1 MSREAARGW
10 LAGVL
15 SLLVPGL
22 GSFIYARRRG
32 MLLLTLSYLACHVV
46 FWSYIYT
53 KSAVDLA
60 AMSVD
65 DATLGNALY
74 VVTFLSAVHLW
85 SMAEA
90 VRDTYGKLSP
100 TVGLTAVFLL
110 PFCLVAGSII
120 NQRAMLNT
128 VFQNVPLATE
138 LSQVPLSLSSEELGL
153 TQMQDETVTI
163 LLAGSDGG
171 PGRWSRRTDTMV
183 VARLHVPTR
192 SLLLVSVPRNLTK
205 MRFTDPRLQELYPNG
220 FNNIANAVFVDGQT
234 RTDLYPG
241 AQYPGMSMLT
251 DGLSTLLGFPVSS
264 WLMVD
269 MEGFVRVVDAIGGV
283 RIRATVDVE
292 PTGTIP
298 TDTGGSQRFEA
309 GTSYTLNGEQALAY
323 ARSRTG
329 NSDYSRMRRQR
340 CVLAALATQAS
351 PASLLT
357 NLTELQRTLG
367 DYVFSNVARQDVPS
381 LVRYLGAI
389 DQSRIESVVLAPPVI
404 NSADWDPD
412 EVRAIVAHAW
422 AKLTGQ
428 PIPTTTMSLPQEQL
442 VLDTNATSVG
452 TLPEAES
459 VKDACTLP

>member
-1 MSREAARGW
+1 
-10 LAGVL
+10 
-15 SLLVPGL
+15 
-22 GSFIYARRRG
+22 
-32 MLLLTLSYLACHVV
+32 MLLLTLSYLACHAV

-60 AMSVD
+60 AMSVND
-65 DATLGNALY
+65 VTLGNVLY

-100 TVGLTAVFLL
+100 TIGLTAVFLL

-120 NQRAMLNT
+120 NQRTMLNT
-128 VFQNVPLATE
+128 VFQNAPLATG
-138 LSQVPLSLSSEELGL
+138 LSQGPSSVVSEDLGL
-153 TQMQDETVTI
+153 TQLQDETVTI

-183 VARLHVPTR
+183 VARLHVPTH

-205 MRFTDPRLQELYPNG
+205 MRFTDPRLQDLYPNG
-220 FNNIANAVFVDGQT
+220 FDDLANAVFVDGQT
-234 RTDLYPG
+234 RAALYPG
-241 AQYPGMSMLT
+241 SQYPGMSMLT

-269 MEGFVRVVDAIGGV
+269 MEGFVRIVDAIGGV

-298 TDTGGSQRFEA
+298 THTGASQRFKA
-309 GTSYTLNGEQALAY
+309 GTDYTLNGEQALAY

-340 CVLAALATQAS
+340 CLLAALATQAS

-357 NLTELQRTLG
+357 NLTELQRTVG
-367 DYVFSNVARQDVPS
+367 DYVFSNVAREDLPS

-389 DQSRIESVVLAPPVI
+389 DSSRIKSVVLAPPVI
-404 NSADWDPD
+404 NSASWKPA
-412 EVRAIVAHAW
+412 EVLAIVGHAW
-422 AKLTGQ
+422 EELTGEQ
-428 PIPTTTMSLPQEQL
+428 IPSTTARVPQQQ
-442 VLDTNATSVG
+442 VSPALDTDATSQNAI
-452 TLPEAES
+452 PEAES
-459 VKDACTLP
+459 VRDACTLP